1 MHMDEIRRIASRII
15 PHRSRSRS
23 LSRRERRRRAS
34 DATDLE
40 EEVVAAVPNSTDV
53 HDRTTTDSPS
63 PPSPPSGAVT
73 VRTFLA
79 ETPKE
84 FWLGDYCFQDVLGTD
99 GTHVGRVHLGEL
111 YTLSS
116 KTDSHLKNQT
126 QGNEERLLITAWSKS
141 SARRKWYT

>member
-23 LSRRERRRRAS
+23 LSRRERRAS
-34 DATDLE
+34 DATTL
-40 EEVVAAVPNSTDV
+40 EEVVAVPNSTNI

-63 PPSPPSGAVT
+63 PLSPPSGAVT

-79 ETPKE
+79 ETSKE
-84 FWLGDYCFQDVLGTD
+84 CWLGDYCFQDVLGTD

-116 KTDSHLKNQT
+116 QTDFH
-126 QGNEERLLITAWSKS
+126 ITNPM
-141 SARRKWYT
+141 